1 MTTVAFQG
9 ELGAYSEEAVVRLF
23 GDDAEPVP
31 CRENRDVT
39 RLVAAGGADA
49 GVLPVENTLAGS
61 VPASYD
67 AILAEPTLHVVGETV
82 IPIHHCVMAIA
93 GATLQELRVVESHP
107 IALAQCAAWFASHP
121 NIEAR
126 AAYDTAG
133 AARDVARAK
142 DPTRGAL
149 ASRVAATHYGLTL
162 LATNVEDRS
171 DNQTRFVVL
180 ERGPVALAPGTPAK
194 TILMLEVGNK
204 PGALVRVLTPL
215 SENGLNLTKIESRPT
230 GEPWTYHFV
239 LEFEHD
245 AGDARVAAALAEV
258 QRQAARTRVV
268 GTYGR

>member
-1 MTTVAFQG
+1 MG
-9 ELGAYSEEAVVRLF
+9 N
-23 GDDAEPVP
+23 P
-31 CRENRDVT
+31 
-39 RLVAAGGADA
+39 
-49 GVLPVENTLAGS
+49 
-61 VPASYD
+61 
-67 AILAEPTLHVVGETV
+67 
-82 IPIHHCVMAIA
+82 

-121 NIEAR
+121 DIEAR

-142 DPTRGAL
+142 APARGAL

-162 LATNVEDRS
+162 LATNVEDRT

-180 ERGPVALAPGTPAK
+180 ERAPIALPPATAAK
-194 TILMLEVGNK
+194 TILMLEVDNK
-204 PGALVRVLTPL
+204 PGALVRMLTPL
-215 SENGLNLTKIESRPT
+215 SAHGLNLTKIESRPT

-245 AGDARVAAALAEV
+245 ANDGQVAVALAEV

-268 GTYGR
+268 GTYARQ